1 MPILFLYWLL
11 VPATAHAYIDP
22 STGSMVLQTTI
33 GAILSALFVVKL
45 YWKRIRAWA
54 SERLGGR
61 RDGGRA

>member
-1 MPILFLYWLL
+1 MFVLFLYWLL

-45 YWKRIRAWA
+45 YWKKIRAWA
-54 SERLGGR
+54 AARLGGR
-61 RDGGRA
+61 RDVRGA